1 MSGLADGIMNNDY
14 EWYVFFQMLFAL
26 ELGNNIEDFNLFIE
40 ILKDYLVD
48 DYWFRSS
55 FMRLSLEEAA
65 SVQNECMIILA
76 NALCEIGTIKIIYN
90 EKLTRISDCF
100 ATFIQELNERVIS
113 YSDFKHYKEA
123 YQTEFNER
131 IHAIF

>member
-1 MSGLADGIMNNDY
+1 
-14 EWYVFFQMLFAL
+14 
-26 ELGNNIEDFNLFIE
+26 
-40 ILKDYLVD
+40 
-48 DYWFRSS
+48 
-55 FMRLSLEEAA
+55 MRLSLEEAA